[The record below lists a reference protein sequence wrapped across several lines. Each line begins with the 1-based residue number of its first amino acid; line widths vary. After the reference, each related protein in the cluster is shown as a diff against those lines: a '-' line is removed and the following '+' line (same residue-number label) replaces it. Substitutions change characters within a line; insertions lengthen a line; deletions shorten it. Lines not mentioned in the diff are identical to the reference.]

1 MSRRG
6 SAARLVSRLSLSDPL
21 CRRLAEVWQ
30 PQSIA
35 ARITDDAVLARSL
48 AK

>member
-1 MSRRG
+1 MSE
-6 SAARLVSRLSLSDPL
+6 V
-21 CRRLAEVWQ
+21 AEVWQ

-35 ARITDDAVLARSL
+35 ARIADDAVLARSL